1 MKSRFVP
8 EHIESYR
15 ILRPLGEGGMGLV
28 YEAVH
33 EILGTHVA
41 IKLAAPRVREDPA
54 LRTRFLNEARALQ
67 ELQHPGVVHILGCGE
82 FSAEEGKTIPYIV
95 MELLRGRTLQQRLA
109 DGAVSIDEARRI
121 GQQVAEILREVH
133 RHGLVHRDLKPANIM
148 LIEHDS
154 SETETRVKLIDFGI
168 AKVPQSLQ
176 TAQSLIDGTELQTGD
191 DTSLGTPAYM
201 APEQCKD
208 ASAVDAQCDAYALGV
223 VLYEMLAGRP
233 PFVAATRVELLTQHM
248 RDQPPALR
256 RKGEFIPP
264 EIERLVMRLLS
275 KEPSSRPDLDSACTI
290 LSKKP
295 SRLRSSQR
303 WNLAVIGLSLAAIVV
318 VYLGRTRLGDWLVER
333 ELRGVQLEAGNIA
346 DARRATA
353 RARRWISI
361 LTVANRFS
369 LPLADARLAHKEA
382 DVAMQ
387 EGRIEEAKLSYT
399 QALARYRTAVLV
411 QTAPLPVLRDRIA
424 ACSNELAQT
433 YRHLGDDQS
442 ALVNLN
448 QGIAEHDVLVR
459 FPDNR
464 ERRQFLRTLVL
475 FRRAEL
481 AADTGDPQA
490 AYLLAELHQ
499 ILDRLHRA
507 DPNNANVCWQLS
519 RVLVAEAALW
529 ARSGR
534 GREARV
540 QAEQALSLVQEA
552 RRLAPAWRRPK
563 IAEVEEAR
571 SEIYAALGDTEA
583 AKAALHAAY
592 SRWQETVADEPR
604 GAYQHAWLLVCVKGA
619 HLQQGSMRATYVQTA
634 QEIISRFERDGLYS
648 GDVHVSKARA
658 RLAAL
663 AGAVSPQGRES
674 PSVLAPTR

>member
-1 MKSRFVP
+1 
-8 EHIESYR
+8 
-15 ILRPLGEGGMGLV
+15 MGLV
-28 YEAVH
+28 YEAEH

-41 IKLAAPRVREDPA
+41 IKLASPRVREEPA
-54 LRTRFLNEARALQ
+54 LRARFLNEARTLQ
-67 ELQHPGVVHILGCGE
+67 ELQHPGVVQILGCGE
-82 FSAEEGKTIPYIV
+82 FSAGEDETIPYIV
-95 MELLRGRTLQQRLA
+95 MELLRGQTLQQRLA
-109 DGAVSIDEARRI
+109 DGAVSIEEARRI
-121 GQQVAEILREVH
+121 GRQVAEILREVH

-176 TAQSLIDGTELQTGD
+176 AAQSLIDGTELQTGGD
-191 DTSLGTPAYM
+191 ISLGTPAYM
-201 APEQCKD
+201 APEQSKD

-233 PFVAATRVELLTQHM
+233 PFFAATRVELVTQHM

-256 RKGEFIPP
+256 RKNELIPP

-275 KEPSSRPDLDSACTI
+275 KKPSSRPDLYSACAI
-290 LSKKP
+290 LGQEFS
-295 SRLRSSQR
+295 SLRSSRR
-303 WNLAVIGLSLAAIVV
+303 WHAAAVGLSLVAFFL

-333 ELRGVQLEAGNIA
+333 ELRGVQLEAGTIA

-353 RARRWISI
+353 GARRWISI
-361 LTVANRFS
+361 LSVANRFP

-382 DVAMQ
+382 DVAIQ
-387 EGRIEEAKLSYT
+387 EGRIDEAKLGYV
-399 QALARYRTAVLV
+399 QALNRYRTAVLV
-411 QTAPLPVLRDRIA
+411 QTDPQPVLRDRIA
-424 ACSNELAQT
+424 ACSNELAQA

-442 ALVNLN
+442 ALENLN
-448 QGIAEHDVLVR
+448 RGIAEHDVLVR
-459 FPDNR
+459 LPDNR

-490 AYLLAELHQ
+490 ADLLAELHQ

-519 RVLVAEAALW
+519 RVLAAEAALW

-534 GREARV
+534 GTEARV
-540 QAEQALSLVQEA
+540 QAEQALLLVQEA
-552 RRLAPAWRRPK
+552 RHLAPAWRRPK
-563 IAEVEEAR
+563 IAEVEETR
-571 SEIYAALGDTEA
+571 SEIYTALGDIEA

-592 SRWQETVADEPR
+592 SRWQETVAEEPR
-604 GAYQHAWLLVCVKGA
+604 AAYQHAWLLVCAKGA
-619 HLQQGSMRATYVQTA
+619 HLQQGSMRTTYVQTA
-634 QEIISRFERDGLYS
+634 QDIISRFERDGLYA
-648 GDVHVSKARA
+648 GDVHVANARA

-663 AGAVSPQGRES
+663 AGPVSPQGREL
-674 PSVLAPTR
+674 PGVLTPAR